1 MNSLSIRGI
10 VFDFDATLV
19 NLGEHVKWKEAQDQI
34 IKAYRECGCSVSD
47 LAQCSSKGLF
57 NLMYEMDTQ
66 LSASRS
72 PIEMAV
78 IRDGIWTILDK
89 YEREG
94 VEKCG
99 FMPGTYESLIWLKEN
114 YVKMG
119 VCTSNS
125 GNVAEKILDKLG
137 VSSYFDSVIGRTIGL
152 RMKPH
157 PDQVLACFEGI
168 GVNPRNG
175 VMVGDS
181 HNDVL
186 AAKAAGARAI
196 AIPVYFTRKEAL
208 EAAKPDAIVKSM
220 MELPK
225 VLLTLK

>member
-1 MNSLSIRGI
+1 LNPLSIRGV
-10 VFDFDATLV
+10 VFDLDATLV
-19 NLGEHVKWKEAQDQI
+19 NLGEHVKWREAQDQI
-34 IKAYRECGCSVSD
+34 IEAYRDCGCSDSD
-47 LAQCSSKGLF
+47 LALCSSKGLF
-57 NLMYEMDTQ
+57 NLMYEMDTR
-66 LSASRS
+66 LSALRS
-72 PIEMAV
+72 PVEMTV
-78 IRDGIWTILDK
+78 IREDIWTILDK

-94 VEKCG
+94 VERCG
-99 FMPGTYESLIWLKEN
+99 FMPGSYESLTWLKEN
-114 YVKMG
+114 CVKMG

-125 GNVAEKILDKLG
+125 GNVAEKVLHKLG

-168 GVNPRNG
+168 GVNPRDG

-186 AAKAAGARAI
+186 AAKAAGTRAI
-196 AIPVYFTRKEAL
+196 AIPVYYTRKEAL
-208 EAAKPDAIVKSM
+208 EAAKPDAIVRSM
-220 MELPK
+220 IELPK

>member
-1 MNSLSIRGI
+1 LNSLSIRGV
-10 VFDFDATLV
+10 VFDLDATLV
-19 NLGEHVKWKEAQDQI
+19 NLGEHVRWREAQGQI
-34 IKAYRECGCSVSD
+34 IEAYRECGCSDSD

-57 NLMYEMDTQ
+57 NLMHEMDMR
-66 LSASRS
+66 LSAWRS
-72 PIEMAV
+72 PVEMSV
-78 IRDGIWTILDK
+78 VREGIWSILDK

-94 VEKCG
+94 VERCS
-99 FMPGTYESLIWLKEN
+99 FMPGTYESLTWLRKN
-114 YVKMG
+114 CVKMG

-125 GNVAEKILDKLG
+125 GSVAEKVLDKLG

-168 GVNPRNG
+168 EVNPRDG

-208 EAAKPDAIVKSM
+208 EAAKPDAVVTSM
-220 MELPK
+220 IELPK

>member
-34 IKAYRECGCSVSD
+34 IKAYRECGCSDSD

-89 YEREG
+89 
-94 VEKCG
+94 
-99 FMPGTYESLIWLKEN
+99 F
-114 YVKMG
+114 
-119 VCTSNS
+119 
-125 GNVAEKILDKLG
+125 
-137 VSSYFDSVIGRTIGL
+137 
-152 RMKPH
+152 
-157 PDQVLACFEGI
+157 
-168 GVNPRNG
+168 
-175 VMVGDS
+175 
-181 HNDVL
+181 
-186 AAKAAGARAI
+186 
-196 AIPVYFTRKEAL
+196 
-208 EAAKPDAIVKSM
+208 
-220 MELPK
+220 
-225 VLLTLK
+225 